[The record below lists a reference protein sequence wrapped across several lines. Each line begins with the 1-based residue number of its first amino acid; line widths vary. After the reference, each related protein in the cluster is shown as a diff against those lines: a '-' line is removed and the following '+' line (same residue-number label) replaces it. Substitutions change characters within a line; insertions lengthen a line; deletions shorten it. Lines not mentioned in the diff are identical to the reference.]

1 MMKLLMGPHGEI
13 REFLID
19 YVENQL
25 PIAKKFQF
33 WFHLVLCKDC
43 NSYLRRYN
51 SSVKLS
57 QNFLD
62 DPPPEKLVHLTL
74 KFLEERMPED
84 KKKGEEAPNPSP

>member
-25 PIAKKFQF
+25 PVAKKFQF
-33 WFHLVLCKDC
+33 WIHLVLCKDC

-57 QNFLD
+57 KNFLD
-62 DPPPEKLVHLTL
+62 DPPPEELVNLTM
-74 KFLEERMPED
+74 KFLQERITEDNQKVEEV
-84 KKKGEEAPNPSP
+84 PNPSP

>member
-25 PIAKKFQF
+25 PVAKKFQF
-33 WFHLVLCKDC
+33 WIHLVLCEDC

-51 SSVKLS
+51 SSVKIS
-57 QNFLD
+57 RNFLE
-62 DPPPEKLVHLTL
+62 DPPPGTIG
-74 KFLEERMPED
+74 KFDHDVSGRTD
-84 KKKGEEAPNPSP
+84 YGKQKKN

>member
-1 MMKLLMGPHGEI
+1 MMKLLMGPHAEI

-51 SSVKLS
+51 SSVKIS
-57 QNFLD
+57 QNFLE
-62 DPPPEKLVHLTL
+62 DPPP
-74 KFLEERMPED
+74 
-84 KKKGEEAPNPSP
+84 

>member
-1 MMKLLMGPHGEI
+1 MMKLLMGPHAEI
-13 REFLID
+13 REFLMD

-33 WFHLVLCKDC
+33 WLHLVLCWDC
-43 NSYLRRYN
+43 NTYLRRYN

-57 QNFLD
+57 QNFLE
-62 DPPPEKLVHLTL
+62 DPPPEKLVNLTL
-74 KFLEERMPED
+74 KFLEERLPED

>member
-1 MMKLLMGPHGEI
+1 MMKLFMGPHGEI

-25 PIAKKFQF
+25 PVAKKFQF
-33 WFHLVLCKDC
+33 WMHLVLCTDC

-51 SSVKLS
+51 SSVKFY